1 MKQLY
6 IIAIATIVMTLILI
20 PLGGFVRQTG
30 SGLACP
36 DWPLCHG
43 QVTPPMDMEGTLIE
57 FSHRIVALIVSL
69 LALTAGVFAIQH
81 RRDSPF
87 ILKVAILSGV
97 EIMAQVGL
105 GAAVVLVELQPFL
118 IMIHLAM
125 ALGFLATM
133 IIMCVAAQQASQPRP
148 AFLQRSTAGQINL
161 LFATIAGL
169 LILMLV
175 GAFAGGSGA
184 RSWCTGWPLC
194 NGQLI
199 PVDQLTESWQVW
211 VIFLHRALTVPVTAL
226 VLFAGWS
233 FRTCQDRQVKL
244 HTTMA
249 ACWMLVEIGLGALNP
264 LTAFDIHIAVAH
276 LGIAAFIW
284 SHLVA
289 TIAFLKIDNPS
300 HQSGFALS

>member
-1 MKQLY
+1 
-6 IIAIATIVMTLILI
+6 MTLILI

-57 FSHRIVALIVSL
+57 FSHRMVALVVSL
-69 LALTAGVFAIQH
+69 LALTVGVFAIQH
-81 RRDSPF
+81 RRESAL

-97 EIMAQVGL
+97 GIIAQVGL

-118 IMIHLAM
+118 IMTHLAL

-133 IIMCVAAQQASQPRP
+133 IIICVAAQQALYPRP
-148 AFLQRSTAGQINL
+148 TFQQTTTARQVNL

-169 LILMLV
+169 LILLLV

-199 PVDQLTESWQVW
+199 PVDQLIESWQVW
-211 VIFLHRALTVPVTAL
+211 VIFLHRVLTLPVTAL
-226 VLFAGWS
+226 VFFTGWS
-233 FRTCQDRQVKL
+233 FRHCQDRRVKL
-244 HTTMA
+244 HTTVAM
-249 ACWMLVEIGLGALNP
+249 CWMLLEIGLGALNP
-264 LTAFDIHIAVAH
+264 LTTFNIGITVAH

-289 TIAFLKIDNPS
+289 TMAFLKIDSSP
-300 HQSGFALS
+300 HYSGFAPS